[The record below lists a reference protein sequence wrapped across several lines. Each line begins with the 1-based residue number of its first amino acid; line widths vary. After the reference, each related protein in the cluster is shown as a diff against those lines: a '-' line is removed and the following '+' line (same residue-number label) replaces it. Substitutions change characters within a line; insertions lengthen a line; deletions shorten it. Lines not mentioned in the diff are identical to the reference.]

1 MDNQKRV
8 ERKLKEKNYKKFT
21 GNKEEGQGFADRR
34 KRKIEHEY
42 RKMLKK
48 EKKASA
54 GNAKHI
60 SVLDELSEEEATS
73 AGPTESKQ
81 RSSHKP
87 VGTYS
92 KAHHE
97 YKQTK
102 MEKDRKKKEARKRK
116 QAVDTAL
123 EKYQQKRQAN
133 YKLLC
138 KRTSRG
144 QPIMKHQMEY
154 LLEKIKKQK
163 SSKT

>member
-1 MDNQKRV
+1 MNNQKRV

-73 AGPTESKQ
+73 TGRTESKQ

>member
-1 MDNQKRV
+1 MNNEKRV
-8 ERKLKEKNYKKFT
+8 QRKVKEKSYRKFT
-21 GNKEEGQGFADRR
+21 GNKVEGQGFADKR

-48 EKKASA
+48 EKKASV
-54 GNAKHI
+54 GNSKHI

-73 AGPTESKQ
+73 TGATGSKQ
-81 RSSHKP
+81 RSSQKA

-97 YKQTK
+97 YKQKK
-102 MEKDRKKKEARKRK
+102 MEKERKKKEAWKRK

-123 EKYQQKRQAN
+123 EKYQQKRQSN

>member
-1 MDNQKRV
+1 
-8 ERKLKEKNYKKFT
+8 
-21 GNKEEGQGFADRR
+21 
-34 KRKIEHEY
+34 
-42 RKMLKK
+42 MLKK
-48 EKKASA
+48 EKKASV
-54 GNAKHI
+54 GNAKYI
-60 SVLDELSEEEATS
+60 SVLEELSEEEATS
-73 AGPTESKQ
+73 TGPTERKQ

-97 YKQTK
+97 YKQKK
-102 MEKDRKKKEARKRK
+102 MEKERKKKEARKRK
-116 QAVDTAL
+116 KAVDTAL
-123 EKYQQKRQAN
+123 EKYQQKRQSN

-163 SSKT
+163 SSKM